1 MCLHIIF
8 MFCIILITFL
18 KNVLVRILQE
28 FLSRLETL
36 ACKMCDHR
44 TFQDDVKSFSKC
56 TPVPSMLGLPWWL
69 RRYRIYQNEGDLG
82 LIPGWED
89 LWKREGLPTPVFLCG
104 EFHRQRILVSYTL
117 WGHKE
122 LDTITSCHVKSLL
135 ILVFYKTSYYQAYH
149 LPMPVE

>member
-69 RRYRIYQNEGDLG
+69 KRYRIYQNEGDLG

-89 LWKREGLPTPVFLCG
+89 SLEKGRAT
-104 EFHRQRILVSYTL
+104 HSSILV
-117 WGHKE
+117 WR
-122 LDTITSCHVKSLL
+122 V
-135 ILVFYKTSYYQAYH
+135 
-149 LPMPVE
+149 P